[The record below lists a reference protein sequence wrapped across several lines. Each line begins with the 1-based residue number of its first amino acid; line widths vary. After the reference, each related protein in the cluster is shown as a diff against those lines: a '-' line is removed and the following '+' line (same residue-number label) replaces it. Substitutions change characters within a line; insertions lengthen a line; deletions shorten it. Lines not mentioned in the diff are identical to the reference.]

1 MKLRITFLKAPW
13 PAGAAVGDVVEID
26 GESVPGWAL
35 GKCVLAEADAEV
47 TAAWAQPDADKAKA
61 DKPKK

>member
-13 PAGAAVGDVVEID
+13 PQGAAVGDVVEID
-26 GESVPGWAL
+26 GDKVPAWAL
-35 GKCVLAEADAEV
+35 GKCVPAEDDAEV
-47 TAAWAQPDADKAKA
+47 THKATQAEAKA